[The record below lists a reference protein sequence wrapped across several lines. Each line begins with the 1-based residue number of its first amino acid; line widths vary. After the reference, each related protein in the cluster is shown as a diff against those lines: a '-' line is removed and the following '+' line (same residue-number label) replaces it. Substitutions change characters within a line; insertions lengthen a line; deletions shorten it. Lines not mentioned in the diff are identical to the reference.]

1 MDHPDLAA
9 MIGSRIC
16 HDLISP
22 IGAIGNGM
30 ELLTMSGS
38 QLGPEI
44 ALISESVSNANARI
58 RFFRIAFGSAK
69 RGQTVARSE
78 ILSTLSDMT
87 VGSRLSLRWK
97 VAGDRDRVD
106 VKCAFLALQCME
118 SALPY
123 GGEVTVDADGDGWTI
138 AADAAR
144 TMINPECWALLD
156 GSGDSSALV
165 PAQVRFAL
173 LPRELARDGRR
184 AHVKRSET
192 RISISY

>member
-38 QLGPEI
+38 KLGPEI

-58 RFFRIAFGSAK
+58 RFFRFAFGSAK
-69 RGQTVARSE
+69 RGQSVARSE

-87 VGSRLSLRWK
+87 VGSRLALRWK
-97 VAGDRDRVD
+97 VPGDPDRVD

-123 GGEVTVDADGDGWTI
+123 GGEVTVETDGNRWTI
-138 AADAAR
+138 TAEATR
-144 TMINPECWALLD
+144 TMIHAGCWAFLD
-156 GSGDSSALV
+156 DIGDVSALV
-165 PAQVRFAL
+165 PAQVQFAL
-173 LPRELARDGRR
+173 LPRELARHGRR
-184 AHVKRSET
+184 TLVKRSET

>member
-156 GSGDSSALV
+156 GSGDASALV
-165 PAQVRFAL
+165 PAQVQFAL